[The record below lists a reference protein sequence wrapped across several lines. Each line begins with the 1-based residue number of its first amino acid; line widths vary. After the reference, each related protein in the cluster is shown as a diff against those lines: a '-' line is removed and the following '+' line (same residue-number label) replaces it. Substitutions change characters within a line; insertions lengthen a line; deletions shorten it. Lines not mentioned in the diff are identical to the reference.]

1 MGENMDVLY
10 EGTLGNEKSRCEARE
25 EQKTCVNITA
35 LWMPGSLREETKLKK
50 E

>member
-1 MGENMDVLY
+1 MLTEENSMGENMDVLY

-25 EQKTCVNITA
+25 KQKTCVN
-35 LWMPGSLREETKLKK
+35 SLREETKLKK